1 MREDIES
8 IKQSWYQTLDL
19 KGLSDKINRPITM
32 SIIPEIDKN
41 SHHAR
46 IFSHYKLI
54 EKEIIVVAIR
64 AQSNI

>member
-1 MREDIES
+1 
-8 IKQSWYQTLDL
+8 
-19 KGLSDKINRPITM
+19 M

-41 SHHAR
+41 SHHAHM
-46 IFSHYKLI
+46 FSHYKLM

>member
-1 MREDIES
+1 
-8 IKQSWYQTLDL
+8 
-19 KGLSDKINRPITM
+19 M
-32 SIIPEIDKN
+32 SIIYEIDKN

-46 IFSHYKLI
+46 MFSHYKLM